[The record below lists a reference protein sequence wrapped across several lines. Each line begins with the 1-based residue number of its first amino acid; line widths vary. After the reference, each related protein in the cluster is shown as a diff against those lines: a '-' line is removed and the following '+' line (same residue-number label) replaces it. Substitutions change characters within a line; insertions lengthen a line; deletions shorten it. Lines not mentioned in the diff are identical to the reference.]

1 MSHDASLAP
10 RFDRDNPAR
19 RYQSRS
25 RQWWRPMIPSLA
37 IKSLRN
43 RRFTASLTVLSIAL
57 AVALLLGVE
66 RIRQE
71 SREGFAATISGT
83 DLVVGAREQ
92 PVHLLLYSVFHIGN
106 ATNNVRWESYRA
118 AGAAPRGG
126 VDHSSITGRFPP
138 GLPGARHKPGLFR
151 TLSFCARPA
160 ARNCRGR
167 RVQRRQ

>member
-1 MSHDASLAP
+1 
-10 RFDRDNPAR
+10 
-19 RYQSRS
+19 
-25 RQWWRPMIPSLA
+25 MIPSLA

-43 RRFTASLTVLSIAL
+43 RRFTAGLTVLSIAF

-83 DLVVGAREQ
+83 DLVVGARAS

-118 AGAAPRGG
+118 LALRPEVAWTIPLSLGDSHRGY
-126 VDHSSITGRFPP
+126 
-138 GLPGARHKPGLFR
+138 
-151 TLSFCARPA
+151 
-160 ARNCRGR
+160 
-167 RVQRRQ
+167 RVLGTNQDFF